1 MRLAAFIAPNESE
14 LRRISAEGISTD
26 TEEGVV
32 EAARALQ
39 RRGARSVLVTLGGR
53 GMVLVEEGGR
63 VIWQEALPPP
73 GGVVVDATAAGDAA
87 RAAFAVAILEGLSS
101 EECLRRA
108 AAAGAIAVSGVGAV
122 PSIPS
127 RGRSKSFCKVQ
138 GLGRPWR

>member
-127 RGRSKSFCKVQ
+127 RGEVKK
-138 GLGRPWR
+138 LL